1 MGHLQPLV
9 TMASVNLK
17 QKCTLKRLLRD
28 AKGPS
33 QRDGRKSQPSEGKER
48 ERASKVQGSQS
59 NTNVKESSGHYR
71 LILSEEWKER
81 GRQQKAG
88 SK

>member
-1 MGHLQPLV
+1 MPKALLKG
-9 TMASVNLK
+9 MAGKV
-17 QKCTLKRLLRD
+17 
-28 AKGPS
+28 S
-33 QRDGRKSQPSEGKER
+33 QARARR